1 MFPSLELLLPL
12 RLLQSGARCL
22 RLRFAF
28 LPVRL
33 FTFGGPSPFGLRFDV
48 TARPPIR
55 VGNLFQVVI
64 RALVAPEKMESAF
77 SVPDNCFVIIE
88 WMDDDRGVMAFCEH
102 TGMLMITP
110 STCSCENVTDIIEVI
125 ALKSVVRAMLMNV
138 CGQEAQYITLD
149 SVVVL
154 PCERACHAME

>member
-1 MFPSLELLLPL
+1 MFSSLEVLLPL

-55 VGNLFQVVI
+55 VGDLFQIVLM
-64 RALVAPEKMESAF
+64 ALVALEEVEAAF
-77 SVPDNCFVIIE
+77 TVPDHRFIIVKR
-88 WMDDDRGVMAFCEH
+88 MDDDRSVMAFCEH
-102 TGMLMITP
+102 T
-110 STCSCENVTDIIEVI
+110 
-125 ALKSVVRAMLMNV
+125 
-138 CGQEAQYITLD
+138 
-149 SVVVL
+149 
-154 PCERACHAME
+154 